1 MALVNV
7 AFLPQKVY
15 PGTMQA
21 VKLGSHSEDL
31 AVSGTAATTS
41 SSGNS
46 GGAPADHEL
55 VRVYTDSDIRIAI
68 GSNPTA
74 VLTDA
79 FMPAGALEVFIVE
92 EGDKVSIIQES

>member
-7 AFLPQKVY
+7 TFLDQKVY

-21 VKLGSHSEDL
+21 VKLGAESQDL

-41 SSGNS
+41 TVGDE

-55 VRVYTDSDIRIAI
+55 VRVYTDSDVRIKI
-68 GSNPTA
+68 GQNPTA
-74 VLTDA
+74 VLTDP
-79 FMPAGALEVFIVE
+79 FLPAGAVEVFIVE
-92 EGDKVSIIQES
+92 QGDKVSIIQES